1 LSLVSIETKG
11 RESRLQSRLKPKS
24 TPGEISEMSG
34 REVSRDLI
42 GVNRRYELT
51 PPQPIISMFY
61 RADRRRDPTPN
72 DTNSHRLQGSGAC
85 EVGKHLDLRGLPGGG
100 GSPPKPVSYCRFP
113 VYQGNLFLLRFFAR
127 SKWI

>member
-1 LSLVSIETKG
+1 MVGSVS
-11 RESRLQSRLKPKS
+11 
-24 TPGEISEMSG
+24 
-34 REVSRDLI
+34 
-42 GVNRRYELT
+42 VNRRYELN

-113 VYQGNLFLLRFFAR
+113 VYQGIYSYCGFLLAQSG
-127 SKWI
+127 SKSFKTLAKP